1 MFDRHVITSDKF
13 MASGA
18 GHGWVL
24 GMAKGWGDMTIIQFP
39 DLARQ
44 TLLYKRCQFPYRY
57 TAMANLVLTVQY
69 FQPGR

>member
-1 MFDRHVITSDKF
+1 
-13 MASGA
+13 
-18 GHGWVL
+18 
-24 GMAKGWGDMTIIQFP
+24 MTIIQFP